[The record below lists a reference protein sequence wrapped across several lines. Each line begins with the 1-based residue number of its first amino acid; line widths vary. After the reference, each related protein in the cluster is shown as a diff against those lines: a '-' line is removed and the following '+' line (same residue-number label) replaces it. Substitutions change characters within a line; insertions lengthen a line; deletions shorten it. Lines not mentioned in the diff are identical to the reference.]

1 MLLPL
6 LSLQPRLAALWRK
19 RADRHRTGF
28 TLIELLVV
36 LAILALLLTIAT
48 PRYIQHVER
57 AREATLRSSLKVMR
71 EAIDKFEG
79 DQGRLPAA
87 LDELV
92 SRNYLKAIPVDPMTD
107 KRDSWIVL
115 NEAELIASQPA
126 SAGLPIISGSSS
138 GSGQTSR
145 TPATSGVADVRSG
158 APGNGQDGTPYKD
171 W

>member
-1 MLLPL
+1 MRFDAIFSPGGA
-6 LSLQPRLAALWRK
+6 SVARRL
-19 RADRHRTGF
+19 RAF

-71 EAIDKFEG
+71 DAIDKFQG
-79 DQGRLPAA
+79 DQGRLPQN

-92 SRNYLKAIPVDPMTD
+92 ARNYLRAIPTDPITE
-107 KRDSWIVL
+107 KRDTWL
-115 NEAELIASQPA
+115 ALSQSDLLAMAANSPSSPAA
-126 SAGLPIISGSSS
+126 SALASANAPVQNTLGM
-138 GSGQTSR
+138 
-145 TPATSGVADVRSG
+145 ADVRSG
-158 APGNGQDGTPYKD
+158 APGNGLDGMPYQQ